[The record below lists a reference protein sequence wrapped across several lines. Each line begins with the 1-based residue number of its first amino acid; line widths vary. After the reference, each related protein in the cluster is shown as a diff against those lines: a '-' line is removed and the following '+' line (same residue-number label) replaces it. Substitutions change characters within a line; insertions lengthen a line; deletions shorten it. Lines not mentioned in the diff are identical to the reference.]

1 MQTRKSLAGIR
12 RVRSLGRFKGSTTL
26 PKEQNENREVAKS
39 SNILREL
46 KKPLPEKA
54 ATPSQ
59 IKTMKK
65 SKSTSNLNAGGKGAS
80 IKSKP
85 RKPRQSNIRRIARG
99 HDELTIDQL
108 AQRIDQ
114 YTMLDKRDPQELS
127 PNIYEGHRLNFQT
140 SPSITKKSKRN
151 TKINKMVEF
160 ESSRLKTMIRCVKED
175 ECMQMDDKL
184 KNVFH
189 KGIMNEDN
197 DTDDSEQHRG
207 VLRNYN
213 NLKKALKTYQLR
225 RTSRRMMPNNK
236 DESQD
241 SKAHRKL
248 ATMNNSEIQNDN
260 ISKPHKNLKK
270 GSLKEMKETEDL
282 TSVDQSSP
290 NQTRENSKNIKKN
303 GMEEE
308 KTKAKDTDIGK
319 TKLMAQ
325 ENTLR
330 RSNSGKKDDSGKKIK
345 TN

>member
-1 MQTRKSLAGIR
+1 MLTRKPLTGIR
-12 RVRSLGRFKGSTTL
+12 KVRSLGRFKGCTTL
-26 PKEQNENREVAKS
+26 NKAQNEKVEEGKS
-39 SNILREL
+39 SNVLLEL
-46 KKPLPEKA
+46 KKPLPETTVDQPQKKA
-54 ATPSQ
+54 
-59 IKTMKK
+59 MKK
-65 SKSTSNLNAGGKGAS
+65 SKSTTDLNNKGKGAAGKA
-80 IKSKP
+80 KS
-85 RKPRQSNIRRIARG
+85 RKPRPANIKRITRDC
-99 HDELTIDQL
+99 DELTIDQL
-108 AQRIDQ
+108 AQRIDH

-140 SPSITKKSKRN
+140 SPSISKKSKRN
-151 TKINKMVEF
+151 NKINKMVEF

-189 KGIMNEDN
+189 KGILNEDN

-213 NLKKALKTYQLR
+213 NLKKALKNYQLR
-225 RTSRRMMPNNK
+225 RTSRRMMPSSK

-248 ATMNNSEIQNDN
+248 ATTINDSDKQTN
-260 ISKPHKNLKK
+260 IISKPHKNLKK
-270 GSLKEMKETEDL
+270 GSLKEMKDDEDQ

-290 NQTRENSKNIKKN
+290 NETRENSTRKEKN

-308 KTKAKDTDIGK
+308 QPKIKDTIKTKM
-319 TKLMAQ
+319 MAQ
-325 ENTLR
+325 EITLQR
-330 RSNSGKKDDSGKKIK
+330 TNSGKKDDSGKKIK